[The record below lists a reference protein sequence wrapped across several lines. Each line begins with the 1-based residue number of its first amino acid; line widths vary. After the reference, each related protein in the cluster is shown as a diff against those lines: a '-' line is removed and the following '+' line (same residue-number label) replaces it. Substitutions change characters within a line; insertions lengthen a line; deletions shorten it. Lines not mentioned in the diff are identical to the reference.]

1 MCIIQESLGSSETE
15 KIKLEATMTEQR
27 TNILF
32 LPFSSTTTLI
42 MEKIM
47 VIGSSGQIGSE
58 LVLALRKIYGD
69 ENVYATDIKYPPKE
83 VGRSGPFQ
91 ILDVLDFNNLLHF
104 LVRYKITQ
112 VYNLAAVLS
121 GNAEKIPL
129 QAWDIN
135 MKALMNTLEAA
146 HQSDAKK
153 LFWPSSIAVFGPT
166 TPRENT
172 PQLTVMEPNT
182 VYGISKVAGERWGEY
197 YHHRYGVDF
206 RSVRYPGLIS
216 YKTEPG
222 GGTTDYAVE
231 IFFSAVKQGSY
242 ECFLSEDTALP
253 MMFMDDAI
261 ANTIRLMQ
269 YDDDKLSLRSAYNMA
284 GISFTPEQL
293 AQEIRKHIPEFKITY
308 KPDFRQAIADSWPKS
323 IDDSTARNDWG
334 VKTEYDLEKMTT
346 VMLEKVKE
354 KLQ

>member
-1 MCIIQESLGSSETE
+1 MD
-15 KIKLEATMTEQR
+15 
-27 TNILF
+27 NIL
-32 LPFSSTTTLI
+32 
-42 MEKIM
+42 

-58 LVLALRKIYGD
+58 LVMALRKIYGND
-69 ENVYATDIKYPPKE
+69 HVFATDIKQPTKE
-83 VGRSGPFQ
+83 VKHSGPFQ
-91 ILDVLDFNNLLHF
+91 ILDVLDFKNLLHF

-112 VYNLAAVLS
+112 IYNLAAVLS

-146 HQSDAKK
+146 RQSDAKK

-166 TPRENT
+166 TPRQNT

-182 VYGISKVAGERWGEY
+182 VYGISKLAGERWGTY
-197 YHHRYGVDF
+197 YYNRYGVDF

-231 IFFSAVKQGSY
+231 IFYEAIDNGKY
-242 ECFLSEDTALP
+242 ECFLKEDTTLP

-261 ANTIRLMQ
+261 NNTIRLMQ
-269 YDDDKLSLRSAYNMA
+269 AEPEKLSHRSAYNMA
-284 GISFTPEQL
+284 GISFNPEEL
-293 AQEIRKHIPEFKITY
+293 AGAIKKHMPDFSISY
-308 KPDFRQAIADSWPKS
+308 NPDFRQAIAESWPAS
-323 IDDSTARNDWG
+323 IDDSVAREDWG
-334 VKTEYDLEKMTT
+334 LTNTYDLDKMTQ
-346 VMLEKVKE
+346 VMLEKIKAQRG
-354 KLQ
+354 K